1 MTSVKRFVV
10 SYVLIFLSVT
20 FFVSCDKCVEGEKV
34 MAENLSYLSV
44 QSDKKLSEF
53 TSEEWNV
60 LKEAQNRLTIS
71 TDRDGLSVIK
81 ELSGSEV
88 NISENLFCI
97 IQRMVENGNKI
108 IAKGSCNMTRMAGDN
123 CVAKCIVWVARCFG
137 ANLNLSTVS
146 DEIRSRDCEGGVPS
160 GRVAEILGLW
170 FVIEPVSIPI
180 TTAAL
185 GGGQII
191 AVILES
197 HAVVFQSLNG
207 DEIYFYDED
216 LVREDTDDPTNGY
229 GTVPAMYVTQA
240 HKAIGMA
247 SGM

>member
-1 MTSVKRFVV
+1 MKRVESFVV
-10 SYVLIFLSVT
+10 SYVLILLSAT
-20 FFVSCDKCVEGEKV
+20 FFISCDKNVEDVTV
-34 MAENLSYLSV
+34 MSENLTYLSV

-53 TSEEWNV
+53 TSAEWNI

-71 TDRDGLSVIK
+71 TDSDGLSVIK

-97 IQRMVENGNKI
+97 IQRLVENGNKI
-108 IAKGSCNMTRMAGDN
+108 IANGNCNTTRMAGDN

-146 DEIRSRDCEGGVPS
+146 DEIRSRDCEGGVPPT
-160 GRVAEILGLW
+160 RVEEILELW
-170 FVIEPVSIPI
+170 FTIESVSVPI

-191 AVILES
+191 AVILDS
-197 HAVVFQSLNG
+197 HAVIFQSLDG

-229 GTVPAMYVTQA
+229 GRVPAMYITQA

>member
-108 IAKGSCNMTRMAGDN
+108 IAKGNCNTTRMAGDN

-137 ANLNLSTVS
+137 ANLDLTAVS
-146 DEIRSRDCEGGVPS
+146 EEIRSRDCVGGVPPT
-160 GRVAEILGLW
+160 RVEEILELW
-170 FVIEPVSIPI
+170 FTIESVSVPI
-180 TTAAL
+180 TTAVI

-191 AVILES
+191 AVILDT
-197 HAVVFQSLNG
+197 HAVIFQSLND

-229 GTVPAMYVTQA
+229 GTVPAMYITQA